1 MSLSPDALRA
11 ILEAMP
17 GASGEALPSARGVTL
32 FKVMGKMF
40 AILNDHKS
48 RYVIVKCD
56 PHLIDILKQQYA
68 GVAHRSH
75 LDKRFWIALD
85 LGADV
90 PDETIERLVG
100 GSYDLIRAGLTKKQR
115 AALDASAR

>member
-1 MSLSPDALRA
+1 MSLDADALRQ
-11 ILEAMP
+11 LLMAMP

-40 AILNDHKS
+40 AILNDRKS
-48 RYVIVKCD
+48 RYVIVKAD
-56 PHLIDILKQQYA
+56 PHLIDILKEQYT

-75 LDKRFWIALD
+75 LDKRFWIAVD

-90 PDETIERLVG
+90 PDEVIEGLVG
-100 GSYDLIRAGLTKKQR
+100 GSYDLIRGGLSKKQQAEL
-115 AALDASAR
+115 AAL